1 MNSGKFIFTQL
12 CDFLPKTQFDWYVK
26 KYDGNKY
33 VKSFTCWNHLM
44 IMIFAQLTHRE
55 SLRDLVNSL
64 NPHKPKFNRLGF
76 GKSVTRS
83 NLSKANECR
92 DPRIFEDFA
101 TLLIKQARELRI
113 NMVEKDFFYDG
124 NVYAFDSTTISLC
137 LEVYWWS
144 KLHHDKGGIKIHTL
158 YDVKT
163 DIPSFFTIT
172 NADVHDSVEMDKI
185 PFETGALYIFDR
197 AYMNTEKL
205 NLINNIGAFFVVREK
220 HKMTYNIIEDKNYNN
235 TETGVMADQI
245 IEFGGSKTKKQYPN
259 KLRRITFYDKEGNRT
274 FVFYTN
280 NNELSAENI
289 ALAYKYRW
297 RVELFF
303 GWMKGHLH
311 IKEFYGTTL
320 NAVKIQIYCAI
331 ITYCLVAIAE
341 RKMKIG
347 MNIYIMLRILS
358 ISLLEKESIQDFLA
372 MTCKDE
378 SLQNDT
384 QLSLN
389 LF

>member
-1 MNSGKFIFTQL
+1 MNRGVFIFTQL
-12 CDFLPKTQFDWYVK
+12 CNSLPKTYFDWLVK
-26 KYDGNKY
+26 KYEGNKY

-44 IMIFAQLTHRE
+44 VMIFAQLTHRE
-55 SLRDLVNSL
+55 SLRDLINSL
-64 NPHKPKFNRLGF
+64 SPHQSKFNRLGF

-92 DPRIFEDFA
+92 DPKIFEEFA
-101 TLLIKQARELRI
+101 THLIKLARDLRVNRI
-113 NMVEKDFFYDG
+113 ENDFFFDG

-137 LEVYWWS
+137 LEVFWWS
-144 KLHHDKGGIKIHTL
+144 KLHHDKGGIKVHTL

-172 NADVHDSVEMDKI
+172 TAEVHDSVEMDRI
-185 PFETGALYIFDR
+185 PYESGSLYIFDR

-205 NLINNIGAFFVVREK
+205 NLINQIGAFFVVREK
-220 HKMTYNIIEDKNYNN
+220 HKMTYKVVKDNNYNN
-235 TETGVMADQI
+235 TDTGVMADQI
-245 IEFGGSKTKKQYPN
+245 IEFTGSKTKKQYPN
-259 KLRRITFYDKEGNRT
+259 NLRRITFYDKDGNRT

-280 NNELSAENI
+280 NFYLSAENI

-341 RKMKIG
+341 RQMKLD
-347 MNIYIMLRILS
+347 MDIYKMLRILS
-358 ISLLEKESIQDFLA
+358 ISLLEKEDIRDFLS
-372 MTCKDE
+372 MTSKDD
-378 SLQNDT
+378 SLQNDS
-384 QLSLN
+384 QLSLK
-389 LF
+389 FF

>member
-1 MNSGKFIFTQL
+1 MNRGVFIFTQL
-12 CDFLPKTQFDWYVK
+12 CNFLPKTYFDWLVK
-26 KYDGNKY
+26 KYEGNKY
-33 VKSFTCWNHLM
+33 VKSFTCWNHLLV
-44 IMIFAQLTHRE
+44 MIFAQLTHRE
-55 SLRDLVNSL
+55 SLRDLINSIS
-64 NPHKPKFNRLGF
+64 PHQSKFNRLGF

-92 DPRIFEDFA
+92 DPQIFEEFA
-101 TLLIKQARELRI
+101 THLIKLARDLRVDRI
-113 NMVEKDFFYDG
+113 ENDFFFDG

-137 LEVYWWS
+137 LEVFWWS
-144 KLHHDKGGIKIHTL
+144 KLHHDKGGIKVHTL
-158 YDVKT
+158 YDLKT

-172 NADVHDSVEMDKI
+172 TAEVHDSVEMDKI
-185 PFETGALYIFDR
+185 PYESGSLYIFDR

-205 NLINNIGAFFVVREK
+205 NLINQIGAFFVVREK
-220 HKMTYNIIEDKNYNN
+220 HKMIYKVVEDKNYNN
-235 TETGVMADQI
+235 TDTGVMADQI
-245 IEFGGSKTKKQYPN
+245 IEFIGCKTKKQYPN
-259 KLRRITFYDKEGNRT
+259 SLRRITFYDKEGNRT

-280 NNELSAENI
+280 NFGLSAENI

-341 RKMKIG
+341 RQMKLD
-347 MNIYIMLRILS
+347 MDIYKMLRILS
-358 ISLLEKESIQDFLA
+358 ISLLEKEDIRDFLS
-372 MTCKDE
+372 MISKDD
-378 SLQNDT
+378 SLQNDS

-389 LF
+389 FF

>member
-1 MNSGKFIFTQL
+1 
-12 CDFLPKTQFDWYVK
+12 
-26 KYDGNKY
+26 
-33 VKSFTCWNHLM
+33 
-44 IMIFAQLTHRE
+44 MIFAQLTHRE
-55 SLRDLVNSL
+55 SLRDLINSL
-64 NPHKPKFNRLGF
+64 SPHQSKFNRLGF

-92 DPRIFEDFA
+92 DPKIFEEFA
-101 TLLIKQARELRI
+101 THLIKLARDLRI
-113 NMVEKDFFYDG
+113 NRIENDFFFDG

-137 LEVYWWS
+137 LEVFWWS
-144 KLHHDKGGIKIHTL
+144 KLHHDKGGIKVHTL

-172 NADVHDSVEMDKI
+172 TAEVHDSVEMDGI
-185 PFETGALYIFDR
+185 PYESGSLYIFDR

-205 NLINNIGAFFVVREK
+205 NLINQIGAFFVVREK
-220 HKMTYNIIEDKNYNN
+220 HKMTYKVVKDNNYNN
-235 TETGVMADQI
+235 TDTGVMADQI
-245 IEFGGSKTKKQYPN
+245 IEFTGSKTKKQYPN
-259 KLRRITFYDKEGNRT
+259 NLRRITFYDKDGNRT

-280 NNELSAENI
+280 NFDLSAENI

-303 GWMKGHLH
+303 GWMKSHLH

-341 RKMKIG
+341 RQMKLD
-347 MNIYIMLRILS
+347 MDIYKMLRILS
-358 ISLLEKESIQDFLA
+358 ISLLEKEDIHDFLS
-372 MTCKDE
+372 MTSKDD
-378 SLQNDT
+378 SLQNDS
-384 QLSLN
+384 QLSLK
-389 LF
+389 FF